1 MKKIFLNVVF
11 TLLAGSIFAQV
22 DRSEMPEAGPA
33 PKIDLGETQSFTLDN
48 GLKVFVVENHK
59 LPRVAFS
66 LQLDIDPIKEGDK
79 AGAAD
84 IAGDLLAKGTTNMN
98 KEDLNFAVDYIGARF
113 FTSATSVYGAS
124 LKKHQ
129 TKMLEI
135 MSDVVKNADFKEE
148 ELEKLKTQ
156 YISGIQTEKDDPDA
170 IARNVQR
177 VLLYGKDHPY
187 GEIMTEET
195 VNNITLTDAKDF
207 YNTYFKPNVAY
218 MAVVGDIN
226 LEEAKPLIEKY
237 FGDWKKGEVPTFD
250 YPMPEKPSAMQFAFV
265 NKPGAVQS
273 VVSAFNT
280 IELEPGSEDVIGA
293 SVANGILGGGFV
305 SKLNLNLR
313 EEHSY
318 TYGARSSIDSDEM
331 VGSFSASAKVRNEVS
346 DSALTEMMNEIMA
359 MRKGE
364 ITEDELQTI
373 KNYRTGTFAIGL
385 ENPQTKARFA
395 INTEKYDLPEDYY
408 NNYLK
413 NLAAVTLEDVKS
425 ISKKYINPMSG
436 YVLIVGN
443 QEEVADKIKAFS
455 PTGTIQFYDT
465 YGNEAAETT
474 LMDAPEGVTAEK
486 VIEDYIAA
494 IGGEKKLKKVKSISM
509 DMSASMQGTPVQLSV
524 VNKDNE
530 MMVQTVKVNGMVA
543 QKTVYNGKAGQTSS
557 PRGKAMMSEEELA
570 DMKIE
575 SVIFP
580 ELLYGTEDYSIE
592 LLGMD
597 TKNDEKVYVV
607 EITKPNGEKQT
618 DYFSV
623 ESHLEVASET
633 TQDTQQG
640 KMMMER
646 TFSDYKEVKGIMFPY
661 TLTEPMGPQ
670 SMTIKVESIEINPK
684 IDESMFAIEE

>member
-1 MKKIFLNVVF
+1 MKKIILNIAF
-11 TLLAGSIFAQV
+11 TLLAVSLFAQV
-22 DRSEMPEAGPA
+22 DRTEMPTAGPA

-59 LPRVAFS
+59 LPQVAFS
-66 LQLDIDPIKEGDK
+66 LQLDIDPVKEGDK

-84 IAGDLLAKGTTNMN
+84 IAGDLMSKGTTTMS

-113 FTSATSVYGAS
+113 FTSATSIYGAS

-129 TKMLEI
+129 KKMLEI

-170 IARNVQR
+170 IARNVRQ

-187 GEIMTEET
+187 GEISTEET
-195 VNNITLTDAKDF
+195 INNITLQDAKDF
-207 YNTYFKPNVAY
+207 YSTYFKPNVAY
-218 MAVVGDIN
+218 LAVVGDIS
-226 LEEAKPLIEKY
+226 LKEAKPLIEKY
-237 FGDWKKGEVPTFD
+237 FGDWQKGDVPTFE
-250 YPMPEKPSAMQFAFV
+250 YPMPEKPENIQFAFV

-273 VVSAFNT
+273 VVSAFNV
-280 IELEPGSEDVIGA
+280 IDLKPGSADAIPS

-318 TYGARSSIDSDEM
+318 TYGARSSIDTDEL

-364 ITEDELQTI
+364 ITEGELETI

-395 INTEKYDLPEDYY
+395 INTVKYDLPVDYY

-413 NLAAVTLEDVKS
+413 NLAAVTLEDVKDV
-425 ISKKYINPMSG
+425 SKKYINPFNG

-443 QEEVADKIKAFS
+443 QEEVAAKIKALS
-455 PTGTIQFYDT
+455 PTGMIKFYDT
-465 YGNEAAETT
+465 FGNEAAETT
-474 LMDAPEGVTAEK
+474 LVEAPEGVTAEK
-486 VIEDYIAA
+486 VIQNYIEAL
-494 IGGEKKLKKVKSISM
+494 GGEKKLKKVESLRLEMKTN
-509 DMSASMQGTPVQLSV
+509 MQGMDITITAVNKKPNMYMSSV
-524 VNKDNE
+524 VG
-530 MMVQTVKVNGMVA
+530 NGMVF
-543 QKTVYNGKAGQTSS
+543 QKQVYNGKAGQNSS
-557 PRGKAMMSEEELA
+557 PRGKEMMSEEELE

-580 ELLYGTEDYSIE
+580 ELLYNTDEYSTE
-592 LLGMD
+592 LLGID
-597 TKNDEKVYVV
+597 TKNGEKVYVV
-607 EITKPNGEKQT
+607 EITKPNGDKQK
-618 DYFSV
+618 DFFSV
-623 ESHLEVASET
+623 DSHLEVASET
-633 TQDTQQG
+633 SVETPQG
-640 KMMMER
+640 PMLMER
-646 TFSDYKEVKGIMFPY
+646 SFSDYKEVNGIMIPH
-661 TLTEPMGPQ
+661 TITEPAGPQ
-670 SMTIKVESIEINPK
+670 LMTLKVEKALVNGKVDDSE
-684 IDESMFAIEE
+684 FAIEE